1 MVQIP
6 PLTDIQRT
14 LLNHLL
20 DCEKRGVFP
29 TYREVAE
36 HFGWKAVA
44 TARDHLRALS
54 DKGFIAPS
62 EGRSRNLRPTVQAK
76 VLIQSESEPG
86 SPGGPGP
93 NPVEGL
99 AQDLVGLLAPFLKK
113 RRFKQGTILWQGGNP
128 AERCIVIDRGRIMA
142 SRRLPSGRSVPTCM
156 RGPGEIVG
164 FPPLFDGSGYPT
176 TVEALEDLEA
186 RVLERS
192 DLLKAVQDG
201 PIAILMFK
209 LFANRLREVFKVVDQ
224 LSQRGAIPRVAST
237 LLALVKEGPTKA
249 EFTFVTLPLA
259 SATLAKALGIAPETL
274 SRAISQLISEGI
286 LHRLSVRR
294 YQVLDLD
301 RLKAHA
307 QEPDWA

>member
-1 MVQIP
+1 
-6 PLTDIQRT
+6 LAS
-14 LLNHLL
+14 
-20 DCEKRGVFP
+20 GV
-29 TYREVAE
+29 
-36 HFGWKAVA
+36 
-44 TARDHLRALS
+44 
-54 DKGFIAPS
+54 
-62 EGRSRNLRPTVQAK
+62 
-76 VLIQSESEPG
+76 ES
-86 SPGGPGP
+86 
-93 NPVEGL
+93 NPVDGL
-99 AQDLVGLLAPFLKK
+99 AKDLVLLLAPYLKK
-113 RRFKQGTILWQGGNP
+113 KRFKEGTCLWQGGDP

-142 SRRLPSGRSVPTCM
+142 SRRLPSGRTIPTCL

-176 TVEALEDLEA
+176 TVQALEDLEV

-192 DLLKAVQDG
+192 DLLKAVQDR

-209 LFANRLREVFKVVDQ
+209 LFTNRLREVFKVVDQ

-237 LLALVKEGPTKA
+237 LLALIKEGSTKA

-259 SATLAKALGIAPETL
+259 SGTLAKALGIAPETL
-274 SRAISQLISEGI
+274 SRAISQLILEGI

-301 RLKAHA
+301 RLKTHA